1 MMISCPACA
10 MPKSNA
16 PHPQNNEHTLSRPAD
31 IAYATRRKKKKKIRR
46 GEVSERIAR
55 ERKTE
60 KQKIRTKLRE
70 KKRPLSVVSLSV
82 FARPTTRREK
92 QRIVKPQI

>member
-1 MMISCPACA
+1 

-31 IAYATRRKKKKKIRR
+31 IAYTTRRKKKKKFA
-46 GEVSERIAR
+46 EERSASAHR
-55 ERKTE
+55 ENE
-60 KQKIRTKLRE
+60 KQRKKIRTKLRE
-70 KKRPLSVVSLSV
+70 KKRPSVVSHSV

>member
-31 IAYATRRKKKKKIRR
+31 IAYTTRRKKKK
-46 GEVSERIAR
+46 EVSERIAR

-82 FARPTTRREK
+82 FARASIRRGE
-92 QRIVKPQI
+92 RNNAS